1 MKIRKKLWHFAH
13 SLMCDKYGFSI
24 LVISIVFSI
33 LFTIYSFLQFD
44 LLNMSAWDLGIYT
57 QALYSGI
64 HGHLFYTSLLPGSYL
79 SEHFS
84 PILFLL
90 VIPYYIY
97 PHAYTLLII
106 QGFAIGLSAY
116 VLYLLSL
123 EIMNKLKDTRTGKY
137 IDSRAISFVIALAF
151 LLSPLTESPI
161 FFDFHLMVFLP
172 MFFFMAL
179 YFFLK
184 GNTVL
189 NIIFIGLIVS
199 LHSAYVFIAIMLVLF
214 ELFINS
220 TLTLNISKGKTAFAG
235 YLAISIVALGSYFI
249 LAGILKTHI
258 AGASI
263 VIPAIHV
270 SGSAGPVSLL
280 VDIFT
285 NPLFVLKLLTANYYL
300 KLTLL
305 FFGLGG
311 YAFLFLRYPK
321 SIFLFVPY
329 ILYAMFS
336 VYQPYYTIGYQYT
349 MMFIPMIA
357 VSAIM
362 GIYIMIKKS
371 DTHPSYRKQV
381 NIALAVIIIISLFGF
396 SVATPLVS
404 GYTFE
409 PSMYDMINDMNNQT
423 FMHQIDFEKEIAAS
437 IHKNARIVTENSI
450 FPLFGNDPN
459 ATAFPY
465 TSDIVVNGSY
475 YQYLIIDLKSQW
487 SYNTAN
493 IDGSQISLYQ
503 LDQQYMLSGDYGVYA
518 HGYGITVLEKGYTG
532 KPLFTPQEGQN

>member
-1 MKIRKKLWHFAH
+1 
-13 SLMCDKYGFSI
+13 
-24 LVISIVFSI
+24 
-33 LFTIYSFLQFD
+33 
-44 LLNMSAWDLGIYT
+44 MSAWDLGIYT

-90 VIPYYIY
+90 VIPYYLY
-97 PHAYTLLII
+97 PHAFTLLII

-123 EIMNKLKDTRTGKY
+123 EIMNKLKDSRTGKY
-137 IDSRAISFVIALAF
+137 TDGRVISFVIALAF

-172 MFFFMAL
+172 LFFFMAL
-179 YFFLK
+179 YFFVR
-184 GNTVL
+184 GNIIL
-189 NIIFIGLIVS
+189 NIIFTGLIVS
-199 LHSAYVFIAIMLVLF
+199 LHSAYVFIAIMLVIF

-220 TLTLNISKGKTAFAG
+220 TLTLNISKRKIVSAG
-235 YLAISIVALGSYFI
+235 YLAISIVALGLYFV
-249 LAGILKTHI
+249 LAGITKTHI
-258 AGASI
+258 AGVSI
-263 VIPAIHV
+263 VLPAIHV
-270 SGSAGPVSLL
+270 SGSTGPASLL
-280 VDIFT
+280 LDTFT
-285 NPLFVLKLLTANYYL
+285 NPTFVLKLLTSNYYL
-300 KLTLL
+300 KLILL

-336 VYQPYYTIGYQYT
+336 IYQPYYTIGYQYT

-371 DTHPSYRKQV
+371 DRHTSYRKQI
-381 NIALAVIIIISLFGF
+381 NIALAAIIIISLFGF

-404 GYTFE
+404 GNAMD
-409 PSMYDMINDMNNQT
+409 PSMYSMVNEMNNQT
-423 FMHQIDFEKEIAAS
+423 FMHQIEFEKEIAAS
-437 IHKNARIVTENSI
+437 INKNARIVTENSI

-475 YQYLIIDLKSQW
+475 YQYLIIDLNSQW
-487 SYNTAN
+487 SYDTAN
-493 IDGSQISLYQ
+493 IDSSHISLYQ
-503 LDQQYMLSGDYGVYA
+503 LDQQYMLSGDYGIYA

-532 KPLFTPQEGQN
+532 KPLFTPQE

>member
-1 MKIRKKLWHFAH
+1 MKIREKLWHLVH
-13 SLMCDKYGFSI
+13 SFIRDKYCFSI

-33 LFTIYSFLQFD
+33 LFTVYSFLQFD

-90 VIPYYIY
+90 VIPYYLY
-97 PHAYTLLII
+97 PHAFTLLII

-123 EIMNKLKDTRTGKY
+123 EIMNKLKDSRTGKY
-137 IDSRAISFVIALAF
+137 TDGRVISFVIALAF

-172 MFFFMAL
+172 LFFFMAL
-179 YFFLK
+179 YFFVR
-184 GNTVL
+184 GNIIL
-189 NIIFIGLIVS
+189 NIIFTGLIVS
-199 LHSAYVFIAIMLVLF
+199 LHSAYVFIAIMLVIF

-220 TLTLNISKGKTAFAG
+220 TLTLNISKRKIVSAG
-235 YLAISIVALGSYFI
+235 YLAISIVALGLYFV
-249 LAGILKTHI
+249 LAGITKTHI
-258 AGASI
+258 AGVS
-263 VIPAIHV
+263 VVLPAIHV
-270 SGSAGPVSLL
+270 SGSTGPASLL
-280 VDIFT
+280 LDIFT
-285 NPLFVLKLLTANYYL
+285 NPTFVLKLLTSNYYL
-300 KLTLL
+300 KLIVL

-336 VYQPYYTIGYQYT
+336 IYQPYYTIGYQYT

-371 DTHPSYRKQV
+371 DRHTSYRKQV
-381 NIALAVIIIISLFGF
+381 NIALAAIIIISLFGF

-404 GYTFE
+404 GNAMD
-409 PSMYDMINDMNNQT
+409 PSMYSMVNEMNNQT
-423 FMHQIDFEKEIAAS
+423 FMHQIEFEKEIAAS
-437 IHKNARIVTENSI
+437 INKNARIVTENSI

-475 YQYLIIDLKSQW
+475 YQYLIIDLNSQW
-487 SYNTAN
+487 SYDTAN
-493 IDGSQISLYQ
+493 IDSSHISLYQ
-503 LDQQYMLSGDYGVYA
+503 LDQQYMLSGDYGIYA

-532 KPLFTPQEGQN
+532 KPLFTPQE

>member
-1 MKIRKKLWHFAH
+1 MKIREKLWHLVH
-13 SLMCDKYGFSI
+13 SFIRDKYCFSI

-33 LFTIYSFLQFD
+33 LFTVYSFLQFD

-90 VIPYYIY
+90 VIPYYLY
-97 PHAYTLLII
+97 PHAFTLLII

-123 EIMNKLKDTRTGKY
+123 EIMNKLKDSRTGKY
-137 IDSRAISFVIALAF
+137 TDGRVISFVIALAF

-172 MFFFMAL
+172 LFFFMAL
-179 YFFLK
+179 YFFVR
-184 GNTVL
+184 GNIIL
-189 NIIFIGLIVS
+189 NIIFTGLIVS
-199 LHSAYVFIAIMLVLF
+199 LHSAYVFIAIMLVIF

-220 TLTLNISKGKTAFAG
+220 TLTLNISKRKIVSAG
-235 YLAISIVALGSYFI
+235 YLAISIVALGLYFV
-249 LAGILKTHI
+249 LAGITKTHI
-258 AGASI
+258 AGVS
-263 VIPAIHV
+263 VVLPAIHV
-270 SGSAGPVSLL
+270 SGSTGPASLL
-280 VDIFT
+280 LDIFT
-285 NPLFVLKLLTANYYL
+285 NPTFVLKLLTSNYYL
-300 KLTLL
+300 KLIVL

-329 ILYAMFS
+329 IFYAMFS
-336 VYQPYYTIGYQYT
+336 IYQPYYTIGYQYT

-371 DTHPSYRKQV
+371 DRHTSYRKQV
-381 NIALAVIIIISLFGF
+381 NIALAAIIIISLFGF

-404 GYTFE
+404 GNAMD
-409 PSMYDMINDMNNQT
+409 PSMYSMVNEMNNQT
-423 FMHQIDFEKEIAAS
+423 FMHQIEFEKEIAAS
-437 IHKNARIVTENSI
+437 INKNARIVTENSI

-475 YQYLIIDLKSQW
+475 YQYLIIDLNSQW
-487 SYNTAN
+487 SYDTAN
-493 IDGSQISLYQ
+493 IDSSHISLYQ
-503 LDQQYMLSGDYGVYA
+503 LDQQYMLSGDYGIYA

-532 KPLFTPQEGQN
+532 KPLFTPQE

>member
-1 MKIRKKLWHFAH
+1 MKIREKLWHLVH
-13 SLMCDKYGFSI
+13 SFIRDKYGFSI

-33 LFTIYSFLQFD
+33 LFTVYSFLQFD

-90 VIPYYIY
+90 VIPYYLY
-97 PHAYTLLII
+97 PHAFTLLII

-123 EIMNKLKDTRTGKY
+123 EIMNKLKDSRTGKY
-137 IDSRAISFVIALAF
+137 TDGRVISFVIALAF

-172 MFFFMAL
+172 LFFFMAL
-179 YFFLK
+179 YFFVR
-184 GNTVL
+184 GNIIL
-189 NIIFIGLIVS
+189 NIIFTGLIVS
-199 LHSAYVFIAIMLVLF
+199 LHSAYVFIAIMLVIF

-220 TLTLNISKGKTAFAG
+220 TLTLNISKRKIVSAG
-235 YLAISIVALGSYFI
+235 YLAISIVALGLYFV
-249 LAGILKTHI
+249 LAGITKTHI
-258 AGASI
+258 AGVSI
-263 VIPAIHV
+263 VLPAIHV
-270 SGSAGPVSLL
+270 SGSTGPASLL
-280 VDIFT
+280 LDIFT
-285 NPLFVLKLLTANYYL
+285 NPTFVLKLLTSNYYL
-300 KLTLL
+300 KLILL

-336 VYQPYYTIGYQYT
+336 IYQPYYTIGYQYT

-371 DTHPSYRKQV
+371 DRHTSYRKQV
-381 NIALAVIIIISLFGF
+381 NIALAAIIIISLFGF

-404 GYTFE
+404 GNAMD
-409 PSMYDMINDMNNQT
+409 PSMYSMVNEMNNQT
-423 FMHQIDFEKEIAAS
+423 FMHQIEFEKEIAAS
-437 IHKNARIVTENSI
+437 INKNARIVTENSI

-475 YQYLIIDLKSQW
+475 YQYLIIDLNSQW
-487 SYNTAN
+487 SYDTAN
-493 IDGSQISLYQ
+493 IDSSHISLYQ
-503 LDQQYMLSGDYGVYA
+503 LDQQYMLSGDYGIYA

-532 KPLFTPQEGQN
+532 KPLFTPQE